1 MTTAFLYDTHA
12 HLTCE
17 TLLPQ
22 ADRLVEEALQ
32 AGVLRIL
39 VIATDST
46 SLKEGCKLQQ
56 RWPDVVRVAAART
69 PHDIFEGDEAF
80 YQEVLDAALTGQLVA
95 IGETG
100 LDLYNAE
107 TPLSMQQM
115 WMRRYLKLAQ
125 ETKLPVVLHCRN
137 AFKEL
142 FAILDEVYQEEDGGY
157 GKGGVLH
164 CFTGNTA
171 EAHEVIKRGFYLSL
185 SGILTYKKSE
195 ELRLTAKE
203 LPLSQLLI
211 ETDSPYLAPQS
222 HRGKVN
228 CPAYVAETA
237 LYLAQVH
244 GIPNSE
250 VQRITSANALKLFG
264 DR

>member
-1 MTTAFLYDTHA
+1 MTKTFLYDTHA

-22 ADRLVEEALQ
+22 ADRLVEEAAE

-39 VIATDST
+39 VIATDSK
-46 SLKEGCKLQQ
+46 SLQEGSLLQK
-56 RWPDVVRVAAART
+56 RFPDVIRVAASRT
-69 PHDIFEGDEAF
+69 PHDVTEEDEF
-80 YQEVLDAALTGQLVA
+80 FFQEVTDMAHAGQLVA

-107 TPLSMQQM
+107 TPLPLQQM
-115 WMRRYLKLAQ
+115 WACRYLKLAQ
-125 ETKLPVVLHCRN
+125 EAKLPVVLHCRH

-142 FAILDEVYQEEDGGY
+142 FAILDEVYQEADGTY
-157 GKGGVLH
+157 GKGGVFH
-164 CFTGNTA
+164 CFTGTTQ

-195 ELRLTAKE
+195 QLRLTVKE

-222 HRGKVN
+222 KRGQVN
-228 CPAYVAETA
+228 CPSYVAETA

-244 GIPNSE
+244 NVPNSE
-250 VQRITSANALKLFG
+250 VQRITSANAFKLFG
-264 DR
+264 DS